1 MIGIGLLVVLSVV
14 VLAGMF
20 AFVHKARTP
29 LTRKEY
35 AIRALFVLPVALV
48 WAMTDLVVVVYPG
61 FTFTGTAPLILVGCI
76 FFFLC
81 VCHWTAQ
88 RLLDVGVLKW
98 WAVAMNVIPFVG
110 LLAVVVLCFVRSR
123 PPKPTVEAG

>member
-1 MIGIGLLVVLSVV
+1 MIGIGLLVVLSV
-14 VLAGMF
+14 LAVAAMI
-20 AFVHKARTP
+20 ASVHMARTP

-48 WAMTDLVVVVYPG
+48 WAITDLAIVIYPA
-61 FTFTGTAPLILVGCI
+61 FTFTGTAPLILAGCV

-88 RLLDVGVLKW
+88 RLLDVGVPKW
-98 WAVAMNVIPFVG
+98 WAVAMNVVPLVG
-110 LLAVVVLCFVRSR
+110 LLAVVVLCFVRSQS
-123 PPKPTVEAG
+123 PKPTVETG